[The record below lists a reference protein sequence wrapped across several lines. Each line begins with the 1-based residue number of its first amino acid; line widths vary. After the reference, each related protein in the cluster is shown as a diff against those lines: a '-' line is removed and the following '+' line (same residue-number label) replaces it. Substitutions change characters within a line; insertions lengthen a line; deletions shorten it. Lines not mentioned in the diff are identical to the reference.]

1 MTPGAAAVQRC
12 YRHPDRDAYISCQRC
27 ERLIC
32 PDCMRDASVGFQ
44 CPSCITEGKKSV
56 RSARTMAGGAVS
68 TNLGKASMVLIGI
81 NVVAF
86 VMQLATG
93 GFDGEVFRQG
103 AMLAQTRFTQDG
115 AQLTGVADGAW
126 WRLLTAAFL
135 HGGLLHLAFNM
146 YALYLFGPYVEK
158 ALGTWRFVVAYLTMA
173 VFSSVVVYVL
183 SPAGTPTVGASGAI
197 FGLFALTLV
206 LQTKAKVDVRGLLVL
221 LGINAVL
228 SLRANISWQG
238 HLGGFVAGLV
248 LGAAVA
254 YSPKK
259 DRQLAQIG
267 AFVLLMVGS
276 AVAIWLRTDALLV
289 P

>member
-1 MTPGAAAVQRC
+1 MTPGAGAEQRC
-12 YRHPDRDAYISCQRC
+12 YRHTDRDAYISCQRC

-44 CPSCITEGKKSV
+44 CPSCISEGKKSV
-56 RSARTMAGGAVS
+56 RSARTVAGGVVS
-68 TNLGKASMVLIGI
+68 STVGTVSLALIGM
-81 NVVAF
+81 NVLAYVL
-86 VMQLATG
+86 QLATG
-93 GFDGEVFRQG
+93 GFDGGVFQQG
-103 AMLAQTRFTQDG
+103 AMLADTRFTQDG
-115 AQLTGVADGAW
+115 TQLTGVADGAW

-146 YALYLFGPYVEK
+146 YALYLFGPYVER
-158 ALGTWRFVVAYLTMA
+158 ALGTWRYIVAYLTMA

-206 LQTKAKVDVRGLLVL
+206 LQTKAKVDVRGLLAL

-238 HLGGFVAGLV
+238 HLGGFIAGLL

-259 DRQLAQIG
+259 YRQQAQIG
-267 AFVLLMVGS
+267 AFLVLAIS
-276 AVAIWLRTDALLV
+276 ASVALWLRTSALT
-289 P
+289 PS

>member
-1 MTPGAAAVQRC
+1 MTPEAGADQRC
-12 YRHPDRDAYISCQRC
+12 YRHADREAYISCQRC

-44 CPSCITEGKKSV
+44 CPSCIDEGRKSV
-56 RSARTMAGGAVS
+56 RSPRTLAGGLVS
-68 TNLGKASMVLIGI
+68 TNIGMVSMVLIGI
-81 NVVAF
+81 NVAAYV
-86 VMQLATG
+86 VQVATG
-93 GFDGEVFRQG
+93 GFDGAFFRQG
-103 AMLAQTRFTQDG
+103 AMLADTRFTQDG
-115 AQLTGVADGAW
+115 VELTGVADGAW
-126 WRLLTAAFL
+126 WRLATAAFL
-135 HGGLLHLAFNM
+135 HGGVLHLAFNM
-146 YALYLFGPYVEK
+146 YALYLFGPYVER

-206 LQTKAKVDVRGLLVL
+206 LQLRAQVDVRGLLIL

-238 HLGGFVAGLV
+238 HLGGFLAGLV

-259 DRQLAQIG
+259 YRQTAQIG
-267 AFVLLMVGS
+267 AFALLAVG
-276 AVAIWLRTDALLV
+276 AVIAVWLRTAALTSL
-289 P
+289 

>member
-1 MTPGAAAVQRC
+1 VTPDPAAAQRC

-44 CPSCITEGKKSV
+44 CPSCIAEGSKSV
-56 RSARTMAGGAVS
+56 RSARTMAGGLVS
-68 TNLGKASMVLIGI
+68 STAGRVSMVLIAI
-81 NVVAF
+81 NVAAYVLQ
-86 VMQLATG
+86 VATG
-93 GFDGEVFRQG
+93 GFDGEVYRQG
-103 AMLAQTRFTQDG
+103 AMLAETRFTRDG

-126 WRLLTAAFL
+126 WRLVTSAFL

-146 YALYLFGPYVEK
+146 YALYLFGPFVER
-158 ALGTWRFVVAYLTMA
+158 ALGAWRFAAGYLTMA

-183 SPAGTPTVGASGAI
+183 SPPGTTTVGASGAI

-206 LQTKAKVDVRGLLVL
+206 LQLRARVDVTGLLVL

-238 HLGGFVAGLV
+238 HLGGFLAGLV

-254 YSPKK
+254 WSPKRY
-259 DRQLAQIG
+259 RQHAQV
-267 AFVLLMVGS
+267 A
-276 AVAIWLRTDALLV
+276 AVAVLVLGGAIALWLRTDALVTL
-289 P
+289 

>member
-1 MTPGAAAVQRC
+1 
-12 YRHPDRDAYISCQRC
+12 
-27 ERLIC
+27 
-32 PDCMRDASVGFQ
+32 MRDASVGFQ
-44 CPSCITEGKKSV
+44 CPACITEGKKSV

-68 TNLGKASMVLIGI
+68 TTVGTVSMILIGI
-81 NVVAF
+81 NVVAYL
-86 VMQLATG
+86 MQLATG
-93 GFDGEVFRQG
+93 GFDGGIFRQG
-103 AMLAQTRFTQDG
+103 AMLAETRFASDG
-115 AQLTGVADGAW
+115 TQLTGVVDGAW

-259 DRQLAQIG
+259 YRQHAQIG
-267 AFVLLMVGS
+267 AFAALMIAA
-276 AVAIWLRTDALLV
+276 AVAIWLRGDALV
-289 P
+289 TRP